1 MEPKFVTGFLTP
13 RVVVRGESLES
24 YGVCFGARRFD
35 DGSFALLEENGVT
48 LYDRSGHKT
57 DGFLDDV
64 FVFKNGFVLKKK
76 RKGQN
81 WTFETP
87 QGTVIA
93 MADKAEIAGGNWL
106 ALRVQG
112 QEWNVYRVLGLC
124 FERQISV
131 SLFSKRWQV
140 FARLCTEDLK
150 IYQGSGTGSL
160 VFALSDGDMSVLQRR
175 DAVFGNIKAELT
187 RRGRYLCLPNG
198 GFALSDAV
206 FRPVWHKS
214 DCLWT
219 KRFSGGEI
227 DLYDERLQLCGEGL
241 SDIIMFK
248 NGMSFRQFGT
258 EWKLVAADGTILET
272 NVFDLQLYEAEQDI
286 PCILFGS
293 SERNEHIIVRFFENG
308 WLHFSRS
315 GNGSFLTPEG
325 KRIEAP
331 NGTCVPF
338 VV

>member
-13 RVVVRGESLES
+13 RVVVRGENQES

-35 DGSFALLEENGVT
+35 DGSFALLGENGVT
-48 LYDRSGHKT
+48 LYDRSGHKA
-57 DGFLDDV
+57 DDFLDDV

-93 MADKAEIAGGNWL
+93 TADKAEIAGSSWL

-112 QEWNVYRVLGLC
+112 QEWNVYQVLGLC

-131 SLFSKRWQV
+131 SLFPRRWQV
-140 FARLCTEDLK
+140 FAKVCTEDLK

-160 VFALSDGDMSVLQRR
+160 VFALSDGDMSVLQHRG
-175 DAVFGNIKAELT
+175 AVFGNITAELT
-187 RRGRYLCLPNG
+187 RRGRYLYLPNG
-198 GFALSDAV
+198 GFVLSDAA

-214 DCLWT
+214 GCLWV
-219 KRFSGGEI
+219 KRLSGGEI
-227 DLYDERLQLCGEGL
+227 DLYDERLQLCDEGL

-272 NVFDLQLYEAEQDI
+272 NVFDLQLYETEQDV

-315 GNGSFLTPEG
+315 GIGSFLTPEG
-325 KRIEAP
+325 NRIEAP

>member
-1 MEPKFVTGFLTP
+1 M
-13 RVVVRGESLES
+13 
-24 YGVCFGARRFD
+24 
-35 DGSFALLEENGVT
+35 
-48 LYDRSGHKT
+48 
-57 DGFLDDV
+57 
-64 FVFKNGFVLKKK
+64 
-76 RKGQN
+76 
-81 WTFETP
+81 
-87 QGTVIA
+87 
-93 MADKAEIAGGNWL
+93 
-106 ALRVQG
+106 QG
-112 QEWNVYRVLGLC
+112 QEWNVYQVLGLC

-131 SLFSKRWQV
+131 SLFSKRWQI
-140 FARLCTEDLK
+140 FAKVCTEDLK

-160 VFALSDGDMSVLQRR
+160 VFALSDGDMSVLQHR

-187 RRGRYLCLPNG
+187 RRGRYLYLPNG
-198 GFALSDAV
+198 GFVLSDAA

-214 DCLWT
+214 GCLWV
-219 KRFSGGEI
+219 KRLSGGEI
-227 DLYDERLQLCGEGL
+227 DLYDERLQLCDEGL

-272 NVFDLQLYEAEQDI
+272 NVFDLQLYETEQDV

-315 GNGSFLTPEG
+315 GIGSFLTPEG
-325 KRIEAP
+325 NRIEAP
-331 NGTCVPF
+331 DGTCVPF